1 MLLHLL
7 RQLPHAHM
15 HPPNHPA
22 CSSSPPHCAAVHC
35 WLGRCSSSSQA
46 SIPALLASGGGL
58 LGLLADV
65 FVEVQET
72 AVLES
77 AAQVVTNL
85 ARTADADGRRQIAQ
99 ERVVQVR
106 VAAIP
111 SIVVLC
117 LSLCLS
123 FTPRHA
129 ACPRRC

>member
-1 MLLHLL
+1 
-7 RQLPHAHM
+7 
-15 HPPNHPA
+15 
-22 CSSSPPHCAAVHC
+22 
-35 WLGRCSSSSQA
+35 
-46 SIPALLASGGGL
+46 
-58 LGLLADV
+58 V

-123 FTPRHA
+123 FTSRHA